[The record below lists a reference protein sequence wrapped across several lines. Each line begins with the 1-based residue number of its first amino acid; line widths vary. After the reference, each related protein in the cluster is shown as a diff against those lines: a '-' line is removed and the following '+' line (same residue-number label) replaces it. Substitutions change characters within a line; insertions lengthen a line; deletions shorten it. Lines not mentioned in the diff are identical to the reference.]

1 MFVHVENLNDF
12 FNGVSNILDKKGVFI
27 FEVSYLADVIQ
38 KRTFDT
44 IYHEHLDYH
53 SLGPLINFVKKFK
66 LEIFDFQLTHAQ
78 GGSIRIFVSH
88 QNSKKVNISKIKKQI
103 LMEKNKYRL
112 FKPNTYI
119 LFSKSVKK
127 RGTELKKNY

>member
-1 MFVHVENLNDF
+1 MPIFFTSKNSHNLFKKFGKFEIITANNVCAHVENLNDF

-88 QNSKKVNISKIKKQI
+88 QKKVNFLNSTKI
-103 LMEKNKYRL
+103 
-112 FKPNTYI
+112 F
-119 LFSKSVKK
+119 
-127 RGTELKKNY
+127 